1 MNIIVAGQTGVTA
14 EAEDACGI
22 CGYWRCRC
30 KTVVGQNALRDIV
43 EDLEHDAVSD
53 VDFEDLAYYRSL
65 LVAPVIRLADYRP
78 AVQERGLAA

>member
-1 MNIIVAGQTGVTA
+1 MNIIVAGQTDVTA
-14 EAEDACGI
+14 EAEDACTFE
-22 CGYWRCRC
+22 
-30 KTVVGQNALRDIV
+30 TVVGQNALRDIV

-78 AVQERGLAA
+78 VVQERGLAA